1 MDYAVIRLQGQQ
13 FKVSKGDEILV
24 GKMKSKKPEADVL
37 LVSKDGKV
45 SIGTPVVKSASVKLE
60 VVSEAEKGEKL
71 HVRKFKSKSRY
82 RRTIGFRPTYTRL
95 LVKSI

>member
-24 GKMKSKKPEADVL
+24 NHLTTKPEAEVL
-37 LVSKDGKV
+37 LISKDGKV
-45 SIGTPVVKSASVKLE
+45 EVGTPTLSTATVKLE
-60 VVSEAEKGEKL
+60 VITETEKGDKL
-71 HVRKFKSKSRY
+71 HVRKYRSKSRY
-82 RRTIGFRPTYTRL
+82 RKTIGFRPTYSRL